1 MKRHKILFQALAA
14 AMLVVSCS
22 EYDDSSLWKQVDE
35 AQKQIAE
42 LTASLTELESQIG
55 LLSAAKNGG
64 LITSIQENTDGGFTI
79 KYTTSDGKEAT
90 AIIAGKDD
98 IKSVDIIGTKEENG
112 VLYWTITVGGKTTIL
127 TDNDG
132 AKIPVAGRTP
142 SFTTDKDGYWMA
154 NGSYILDSKGDKIK
168 SSGHK
173 ASLIAG
179 AEKNEDGSV
188 TLTLADGSKFT
199 VDTAESFSLKVFF
212 GGKEVKD
219 ELKVEDGTT
228 SLEFTY
234 SLTGKAVENAV
245 LKVTRVESV
254 EASVDEA
261 GGKIKVTVPDPL
273 RKGQFTLMAADESG
287 HLAVRTV
294 RMRGT
299 FSVETENEL
308 WKTVEEKLL
317 APGCNYYSMEFKNIT
332 RRMHV
337 LEIDLTNPA
346 IEVTTSYA
354 DDIVPNPNGNANKNN
369 GFNLRETLSQLCAR
383 KTAAG
388 EDVIAGVNTGY
399 FDSNDGIQQRSAHR
413 GRRACLYEQ
422 PCRCLQP
429 REPLLG
435 VHDLQGQHRFVRKE
449 SLLRQNRSGG
459 QGICFLLGERHH
471 RARRKRLQNEIIPC
485 EPLHLKVRQI
495 PSPGAPEHHQHTQ
508 RKSIIPHG
516 KIFIK
521 EYDRERWLV

>member
-90 AIIAGKDD
+90 AIVAGKDD
-98 IKSVDIIGTKEENG
+98 IKSIDIIGTKEENG
-112 VLYWTITVGGKTTIL
+112 VLYWTITVSGKTTIL
-127 TDNDG
+127 TDKDG

-142 SFTTDKDGYWMA
+142 SFTTDKDGYWMV
-154 NGSYILDSKGDKIK
+154 NGQYILDSKGDKIK

-173 ASLIAG
+173 ASLITG

-354 DDIVPNPNGNANKNN
+354 DDIVPNPNGNSNKNN

-399 FDSNDGIQQRSAHR
+399 FDSNDGISRGAHIEE
-413 GRRACLYEQ
+413 GELVYMNNPAVVSNLVNHSWAFTIFKDNTASC
-422 PCRCLQP
+422 
-429 REPLLG
+429 G
-435 VHDLQGQHRFVRKE
+435 KKAF
-449 SLLRQNRSGG
+449 SGKIEVAG
-459 QGICFLLGERHH
+459 
-471 RARRKRLQNEIIPC
+471 RKRLQNEIIPC

-508 RKSIIPHG
+508 RQSIVHHCE
-516 KIFIK
+516 IFIK

>member
-179 AEKNEDGSV
+179 A
-188 TLTLADGSKFT
+188 
-199 VDTAESFSLKVFF
+199 
-212 GGKEVKD
+212 
-219 ELKVEDGTT
+219 
-228 SLEFTY
+228 
-234 SLTGKAVENAV
+234 
-245 LKVTRVESV
+245 
-254 EASVDEA
+254 
-261 GGKIKVTVPDPL
+261 
-273 RKGQFTLMAADESG
+273 
-287 HLAVRTV
+287 
-294 RMRGT
+294 
-299 FSVETENEL
+299 
-308 WKTVEEKLL
+308 
-317 APGCNYYSMEFKNIT
+317 
-332 RRMHV
+332 
-337 LEIDLTNPA
+337 
-346 IEVTTSYA
+346 
-354 DDIVPNPNGNANKNN
+354 
-369 GFNLRETLSQLCAR
+369 
-383 KTAAG
+383 
-388 EDVIAGVNTGY
+388 
-399 FDSNDGIQQRSAHR
+399 
-413 GRRACLYEQ
+413 
-422 PCRCLQP
+422 
-429 REPLLG
+429 
-435 VHDLQGQHRFVRKE
+435 
-449 SLLRQNRSGG
+449 
-459 QGICFLLGERHH
+459 
-471 RARRKRLQNEIIPC
+471 
-485 EPLHLKVRQI
+485 
-495 PSPGAPEHHQHTQ
+495 
-508 RKSIIPHG
+508 
-516 KIFIK
+516 
-521 EYDRERWLV
+521 